1 MKKLSK
7 FPLFR
12 IYVSIFLSFIT
23 IWNSNSQALKIQHD
37 LVVAKDGSGDFR
49 YIQDA
54 VDAIRVYLPKR
65 ITVRIKKGIYKEKI
79 VIPSTLSNITFV
91 GEEGTVISYDDFS
104 GKGKMET
111 FDSYT
116 LKVMGNDITLENLV
130 IENTAGRVGQAV
142 ALHIEGDR
150 CVMRKC
156 KFLGNQD
163 TIFASGENS
172 RQHFINCY
180 IEGTV
185 DFIFGSSTA
194 LFENCT
200 IHSKVNGYVSAA
212 STPNWV
218 NYGYVFKNCKLTADA
233 GVDKVFLG
241 RPWRS
246 FAKTAF
252 INCELGKHIVATGWD
267 NWSNVANET
276 TTFYAEYKNSGEGA
290 NLNARAKWSHQLSD
304 EEAAAFTT
312 EKIFAGSLKPSLNT
326 FWSQPSFIGITGK
339 IDSSYSNN
347 SAYLNTKKSHPITEI
362 VPEKSLSSVNEQK
375 AISYGKIG
383 ERALLLDVF
392 SPKKVAKKALPAI
405 IIIHGGGWRT
415 GNRTQHHQ
423 LARRLADLGYVCF
436 TPEYRLSTEALYPA
450 AVYDL
455 KTALRWMKANAQTYN
470 IDTNRIA
477 TLGFSAG
484 GQLSAFM
491 GVTAQNPYFEGNNAN
506 LNHSSKVQAV
516 VDIDGTLSFVHAE
529 SGEGDD
535 RKNTSAATYWFGY
548 SKADN
553 LKLWEEASPLT
564 HVGKNT
570 PPMLFLNSSV
580 DRMHAGREDFR
591 KVLDQNNI
599 YSEVH
604 SFPDSPHSFCLFNP
618 WFEPTIKYIDE
629 FLKKVLK

>member
-1 MKKLSK
+1 MKNLSQFSLSK
-7 FPLFR
+7 
-12 IYVSIFLSFIT
+12 IYLSLFLSLM
-23 IWNSNSQALKIQHD
+23 SVLSANSQALKIQHD

-54 VDAIRVYLPKR
+54 IDAIRVYLPKR

-79 VIPSTLSNITFV
+79 SIPSTLSNVTLL
-91 GEEGTVISYDDFS
+91 GEDGTIISYDDYS
-104 GKGKMET
+104 GKGKFET

-116 LKVMGNDITLENLV
+116 LKVMGNDITLENLI

-156 KFLGNQD
+156 RFLGNQD
-163 TIFASGENS
+163 TIFASGENA

-200 IHSKVNGYVSAA
+200 IHSKLNGYVSAA

-218 NYGYVFKNCKLTADA
+218 NYGYVFKNCKLTAEA
-233 GVDKVFLG
+233 NVDKVFLG

-246 FAKTAF
+246 FAKTVF
-252 INCELGKHIVATGWD
+252 INCELGKHIVASGWD

-276 TTFYAEYKNSGEGA
+276 TTFYAEYKNVGEGA
-290 NLNARAKWSHQLSD
+290 NLNARAKWSHQLTD
-304 EEAAAFTT
+304 NEALTYSND
-312 EKIFAGSLKPSLNT
+312 KIFAGSINPNLNNFWTQPSL
-326 FWSQPSFIGITGK
+326 IGITGK
-339 IDSSYSNN
+339 VDTSYSNY
-347 SAYLNTKKSHPITEI
+347 SAYQSSKKSHPITEI
-362 VPEKSLSSVNEQK
+362 VAEKTLNTVNELK

-392 SPKKVAKKALPAI
+392 SPKKITKKASPAI
-405 IIIHGGGWRT
+405 MIIHGGGWRT
-415 GNRTQHHQ
+415 GNRTQHYQ
-423 LARRLADLGYVCF
+423 LARRLAELGYVCF

-450 AVYDL
+450 AVHDL
-455 KTALRWMKANAQTYN
+455 KTALRWMKANAQTYH
-470 IDTNRIA
+470 IDTSRIA

-484 GQLSAFM
+484 GELSAFI
-491 GVTAQNPYFEGNNAN
+491 GVTAQNPIFEGNNGN
-506 LNHSSKVQAV
+506 LNHSSTVQAV
-516 VDIDGTLSFVHAE
+516 VDIDGTLSFVHPE

-535 RKNTSAATYWFGY
+535 SKRTSAATYWFGY
-548 SKADN
+548 SKIDN
-553 LKLWEEASPLT
+553 LKLWEEASPLA

-570 PPMLFLNSSV
+570 PPTLFLNSSV
-580 DRMHAGREDFR
+580 DRMHAGRDDFR
-591 KVLDQNNI
+591 KVLDQYNI

-604 SFPDSPHSFCLFNP
+604 SFPNAPHSFCLFNP
-618 WFEPTIKYIDE
+618 WFEPTVKYIDE

>member
-1 MKKLSK
+1 MKKQSLR
-7 FPLFR
+7 FLFKTLFL
-12 IYVSIFLSFIT
+12 IFSLLLNSFLSDA
-23 IWNSNSQALKIQHD
+23 QALKIQHD
-37 LVVAKDGSGDFR
+37 LVVAKDGSGDFK

-54 VDAIRVYLPKR
+54 IDAIRVYLPKR

-79 VIPSTLSNITFV
+79 VIPSTLSNVTLL
-91 GEEGTVISYDDFS
+91 GEDSTVISYNDFS

-116 LKVMGNDITLENLV
+116 MKVMGNDITLENLI

-156 KFLGNQD
+156 RFLGNQD

-172 RQHFINCY
+172 RQHFFNCY

-185 DFIFGSSTA
+185 DFIFGSSSA

-200 IHSKVNGYVSAA
+200 IHSKLNGYVSAA

-218 NYGYVFKNCKLTADA
+218 NYGFVFKNCKLTADA
-233 GVDKVFLG
+233 NVDKVFLG

-246 FAKTAF
+246 YAKTVF
-252 INCELGKHIVATGWD
+252 INCELGKHIVAEGWD

-276 TTFYAEYKNSGEGA
+276 TPFYAEYKNTGEGA
-290 NLNARAKWSHQLSD
+290 NTNARAKWSHQLTD
-304 EEAAAFTT
+304 NEASEFTT
-312 EKIFAGSLKPSLNT
+312 EKIFAGSINPALNKFWTQPSL
-326 FWSQPSFIGITGK
+326 IGITGK
-339 IDSSYSNN
+339 IDTSYSNY
-347 SAYLNTKKSHPITEI
+347 SAYQGSKKTHPITEI
-362 VPEKSLSSVNEQK
+362 VPEKTHSSVNESK
-375 AISYGKIG
+375 AITYGKIG

-392 SPKKVAKKALPAI
+392 SPKKIAKKALPAI
-405 IIIHGGGWRT
+405 MIIHGGGWRT
-415 GNRTQHHQ
+415 GNRTQHYQ
-423 LARRLADLGYVCF
+423 LARRLAELGYVCF

-450 AVYDL
+450 AVHDL
-455 KTALRWMKANAQTYN
+455 KTALRWMKAYAQTYN

-484 GQLSAFM
+484 GELSAFM
-491 GVTAQNPYFEGNNAN
+491 GVTTEKPIFEGNNGN
-506 LNHSSKVQAV
+506 VNYSSKVQAV
-516 VDIDGTLSFVHAE
+516 VDIDGILSFVHPE

-535 RKNTSAATYWFGY
+535 SKHTSAATYWFGY
-548 SKADN
+548 PKKDN
-553 LKLWEEASPLT
+553 PSLWEEASSLT

-570 PPMLFLNSSV
+570 PPTLFLNSSV
-580 DRMHAGREDFR
+580 HRMHAGRDDFR
-591 KVLDQNNI
+591 KVLDQYQI

-604 SFPDSPHSFCLFNP
+604 SFPDAPHSFCLFNP
-618 WFEPTIKYIDE
+618 WFEPTVKYIDE

>member
-1 MKKLSK
+1 MKNLSQFSLSK
-7 FPLFR
+7 
-12 IYVSIFLSFIT
+12 IYLSLFLSLM
-23 IWNSNSQALKIQHD
+23 SVLSANSQALKIQHD

-54 VDAIRVYLPKR
+54 IDAIRVYLPKR

-79 VIPSTLSNITFV
+79 SIPSTLSNVTLL
-91 GEEGTVISYDDFS
+91 GEDGTIISYDDYS
-104 GKGKMET
+104 GKGKFET

-116 LKVMGNDITLENLV
+116 LKVMGNDITLENLI

-156 KFLGNQD
+156 RFLGNQD
-163 TIFASGENS
+163 TIFASGENA
-172 RQHFINCY
+172 RQHFVNCY

-200 IHSKVNGYVSAA
+200 IHSKLNGYVSAA

-218 NYGYVFKNCKLTADA
+218 NYGYVFKNCKLTAEA
-233 GVDKVFLG
+233 NVDKVFLG

-246 FAKTAF
+246 FAKTVF
-252 INCELGKHIVATGWD
+252 INCELGKHIVSSGWD

-276 TTFYAEYKNSGEGA
+276 TTFYAEYKNVGEGA
-290 NLNARAKWSHQLSD
+290 NLNARAKWSHQLTD
-304 EEAAAFTT
+304 NEALTYSN
-312 EKIFAGSLKPSLNT
+312 EKIFAGSINPNLNNFWTQPSL
-326 FWSQPSFIGITGK
+326 IGITGK
-339 IDSSYSNN
+339 VDTSYSNY
-347 SAYLNTKKSHPITEI
+347 SAYQSSKKSHPITEI
-362 VPEKSLSSVNEQK
+362 VAEKTLNTVNELK

-392 SPKKVAKKALPAI
+392 SPKKMAKKALPAI
-405 IIIHGGGWRT
+405 MIIHGGGWRT
-415 GNRTQHHQ
+415 GNRTQHYQ
-423 LARRLADLGYVCF
+423 LARRLAELGYVCF

-450 AVYDL
+450 AVHDL
-455 KTALRWMKANAQTYN
+455 KTALRWMKANAQTYH
-470 IDTNRIA
+470 IDTSRIA

-484 GQLSAFM
+484 GELSAFI
-491 GVTAQNPYFEGNNAN
+491 GVTAQNPVFEGNNGN

-516 VDIDGTLSFVHAE
+516 VDIDGTLSFVHPE

-535 RKNTSAATYWFGY
+535 SKRISAATYWFGY
-548 SKADN
+548 SKIDN
-553 LKLWEEASPLT
+553 LKLWEEASPLA

-570 PPMLFLNSSV
+570 PPTLFLNSSV
-580 DRMHAGREDFR
+580 DRMHAGRDDFR
-591 KVLDQNNI
+591 KVLDQYNI

-604 SFPDSPHSFCLFNP
+604 SFPNAPHSFCLFNP
-618 WFEPTIKYIDE
+618 WFEPTVKYIDE

>member
-1 MKKLSK
+1 MKNLSQ
-7 FPLFR
+7 FPLFK
-12 IYVSIFLSFIT
+12 IFLSLFLSLMT
-23 IWNSNSQALKIQHD
+23 VFSANSQALKIQHD
-37 LVVAKDGSGDFR
+37 LVVAKDGSGDFK

-54 VDAIRVYLPKR
+54 IDAIRVYLPKR

-79 VIPSTLSNITFV
+79 VIPSTLSNVTFV
-91 GEEGTVISYDDFS
+91 GEDGTVISYDDFS

-116 LKVMGNDITLENLV
+116 MKVMGNDITLENLI

-156 KFLGNQD
+156 RFLGNQD
-163 TIFASGENS
+163 TIFASGENA

-200 IHSKVNGYVSAA
+200 IHSKLNGYVSAA

-233 GVDKVFLG
+233 NVDKVFLG

-246 FAKTAF
+246 YAKTVF
-252 INCELGKHIVATGWD
+252 INCELGKHIVPSGWD

-276 TTFYAEYKNSGEGA
+276 TTFYAEYKNTGEGA
-290 NLNARAKWSHQLSD
+290 NTDERAKWSHQLTD
-304 EEAAAFTT
+304 NEALTYSN
-312 EKIFAGSLKPSLNT
+312 ERIFAGSINLNLNNFWTQPSLV
-326 FWSQPSFIGITGK
+326 GITGK
-339 IDSSYSNN
+339 VDTSYSNF
-347 SAYLNTKKSHPITEI
+347 SAYQNSKKSHPITEI
-362 VPEKSLSSVNEQK
+362 VPEKPLSSVNEIK
-375 AISYGKIG
+375 AVSYGKIG
-383 ERALLLDVF
+383 ERTLLLDVF
-392 SPKKVAKKALPAI
+392 SPKKIAKKTLPAI
-405 IIIHGGGWRT
+405 MIIHGGGWRT
-415 GNRTQHHQ
+415 GNRTQHYQ
-423 LARRLADLGYVCF
+423 LARRLAELGYVCF

-450 AVYDL
+450 AVHDL

-484 GQLSAFM
+484 GELSAFM
-491 GVTAQNPYFEGNNAN
+491 GVTAENPIFEGNNGN

-516 VDIDGTLSFVHAE
+516 VDIDGTLSFVHPE

-548 SKADN
+548 PKVDN
-553 LKLWEEASPLT
+553 LKLWEEASPLA

-570 PPMLFLNSSV
+570 PPTLFLNSSV
-580 DRMHAGREDFR
+580 DRMHAGRDDFR
-591 KVLDQNNI
+591 KVLNQHHI

-604 SFPDSPHSFCLFNP
+604 SFPDAPHSFCLFNP
-618 WFEPTIKYIDE
+618 WFEPTIKYVDE